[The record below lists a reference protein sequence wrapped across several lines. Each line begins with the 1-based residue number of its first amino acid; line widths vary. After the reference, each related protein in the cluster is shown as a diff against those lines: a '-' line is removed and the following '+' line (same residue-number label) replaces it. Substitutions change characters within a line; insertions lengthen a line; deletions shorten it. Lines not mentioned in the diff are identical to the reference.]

1 MIFMIFIKHEHE
13 HDKDVDD
20 EDDDLKYLCCPEQ
33 QVCFIS
39 GTNVAKM
46 WQFSDHWPQKSF
58 NFPPQQEFLLY

>member
-1 MIFMIFIKHEHE
+1 MIFVFFIKHEHE

-46 WQFSDHWPQKSF
+46 WQFSMFNVAKMWQFSDH
-58 NFPPQQEFLLY
+58 